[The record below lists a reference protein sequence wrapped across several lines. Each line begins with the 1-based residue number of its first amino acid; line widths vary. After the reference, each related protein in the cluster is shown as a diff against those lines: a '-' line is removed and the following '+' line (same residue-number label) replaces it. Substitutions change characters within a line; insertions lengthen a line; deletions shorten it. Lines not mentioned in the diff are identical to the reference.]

1 MSVKKI
7 VIGAGILAVAGYFY
21 LEQRVKKIIEQF
33 EFVRIYPVAF
43 KKLDAKWNDGKPFV
57 TFFLDLKLVNPT
69 AQNFS
74 AQITAVTLKRIL
86 FYDKKNMLLGTANVN
101 VKAINIAAN
110 SSTIIPNVPVQ
121 MDLQTAITNVLG
133 ALNTSNFNSTDI
145 RIEVIVSILGTEHK
159 IY

>member
-1 MSVKKI
+1 MSVNKI

-33 EFVRIYPVAF
+33 QFVKIYPVAF
-43 KKLDAKWNDGKPFV
+43 KKLDAKWNDAKPFV
-57 TFFLDLKLVNPT
+57 TFNLDLKLVNPT

-101 VKAINIAAN
+101 VKGINIPAN
-110 SSTIIPNVPVQ
+110 SSIVIPNVPVQ
-121 MDLQTAITNVLG
+121 MDLQTTITNVLG
-133 ALNTSNFNSTDI
+133 ALNVSNFNSSDI

-159 IY
+159 IS

>member
-7 VIGAGILAVAGYFY
+7 VIGAGILALAGYFY

-33 EFVRIYPVAF
+33 EFVKIYPVAF

-57 TFFLDLKLVNPT
+57 TFNLDLKLVNPT

-86 FYDKKNMLLGTANVN
+86 FYDKKNMLLGSTNVN

-121 MDLQTAITNVLG
+121 LDLQTAITNVLG
-133 ALNTSNFNSTDI
+133 ALNVSNFNSSDI

-159 IY
+159 IS

>member
-7 VIGAGILAVAGYFY
+7 VIGAGILAVVGYFY

-33 EFVRIYPVAF
+33 QFVRIYPVAF
-43 KKLDAKWNDGKPFV
+43 KKLDMKWNDGKPFI
-57 TFFLDLKLVNPT
+57 TFNLDLKLVNPT

-121 MDLQTAITNVLG
+121 MDLQTTILGVLG
-133 ALNTSNFNSTDI
+133 VLNTSNFNSNDI